1 MSTIDNEA
9 LHWVIRQTGGA
20 LDDAERAAFDAWYA
34 ADIRHQGAYL
44 RAMAINRALDQAL
57 VQKTLR
63 PRRERLA
70 VEWAGA
76 SWNQANS
83 RRAFLMA
90 GGAAAAAG
98 IAVLA
103 APAVFRAAPDRAILT
118 TAKGEFRKVPLADK
132 SVATINSGSRIE
144 FRLTRQKRQVSL
156 TRGEAWFEVAKD
168 KSKPFIVDT
177 GEVLVRAVGTAFG
190 VRRFG
195 NGAEVLVTEGTV
207 EVWSRDGSAQKRL
220 LTAGEHAF
228 VDVHA
233 TEISVARQPR
243 EVERKLAWREGK
255 LIFNNQTLSEAV
267 ADFNRYSPRK
277 IIIVDPQLW
286 NRKLVGQYQIDE
298 PELFA
303 KDVSTFLNVPIV
315 ITADKIMIGDA
326 HAMDGTRRHGESGR
340 G

>member
-9 LHWVIRQTGGA
+9 LHWVIRQSGGA
-20 LDDAERAAFDAWYA
+20 LHDAERAAFDAWYA

-44 RAMAINRALDQAL
+44 RAMAINRALDQAQ
-57 VQKTLR
+57 VQKNLR
-63 PRRERLA
+63 PRRERLV

-76 SWNQANS
+76 SWNRAGS
-83 RRAFLMA
+83 KRAFLMA
-90 GGAAAAAG
+90 GVAAGAA
-98 IAVLA
+98 VLV
-103 APAVFRAAPDRAILT
+103 APALFRSTPDRAVLI

-132 SVATINSGSRIE
+132 SVATINSGSQVE
-144 FRLTRQKRQVSL
+144 VRLTPQKRLVSL

-177 GEVLVRAVGTAFG
+177 GDVLVRAVGTAFG
-190 VRRFG
+190 VRRYA
-195 NGAEVLVTEGTV
+195 NGAEVMVTEGTV
-207 EVWSRDGSAQKRL
+207 EVWSRDGSAQKRQ

-228 VDVHA
+228 VEVRA
-233 TEISVARQPR
+233 TDISVARQPQ

-277 IIIVDPQLW
+277 IVIVDPQLW

-303 KDVSTFLNVPIV
+303 KDVSSFLNVPIV
-315 ITADKIMIGDA
+315 ITADKIIIGDA
-326 HAMDGTRRHGESGR
+326 HAMDGTRRNGESGR

>member
-1 MSTIDNEA
+1 MSTIDQEA
-9 LHWVIRQTGGA
+9 LHWATRHTGRT
-20 LDDAERAAFDAWYA
+20 LDDAERIAFDAWYA

-90 GGAAAAAG
+90 GAAG
-98 IAVLA
+98 IVVLTA
-103 APAVFRAAPDRAILT
+103 TSVFRGAPDRAVLT

-132 SVATINSGSRIE
+132 SVATINSGSQVE
-144 FRLTRQKRQVSL
+144 FRLTPQKRQVHL
-156 TRGEAWFEVAKD
+156 ARGEAWFEVAKD
-168 KSKPFIVDT
+168 KSKPFIVDA

-190 VRRFG
+190 VRRYQ

-207 EVWSRDGSAQKRL
+207 EVWSKDGTAPKRL
-220 LTAGEHAF
+220 LTAGEHTF
-228 VDVHA
+228 VENHA
-233 TEISVARQPR
+233 ADISVARQPR

-277 IIIVDPQLW
+277 IIIVDPKLW
-286 NRKLVGQYQIDE
+286 NRKLVGQYQIDA

-303 KDVSTFLNVPIV
+303 KDVSSFLDVPIV
-315 ITADKIMIGDA
+315 ITADKIMIGA
-326 HAMDGTRRHGESGR
+326 VQGVDGKKGSGESGR

>member
-9 LHWVIRQTGGA
+9 LQWVICHTSGA
-20 LDDAERAAFDAWYA
+20 LDDAGRAAFDAWFA

-44 RAMAINRALDQAL
+44 RAVAINRALDQAR
-57 VQKTLR
+57 VQETLR

-70 VEWAGA
+70 IEWAGA
-76 SWNQANS
+76 SWNRANS
-83 RRAFLMA
+83 RRAFLVT
-90 GGAAAAAG
+90 GGLAAG
-98 IAVLA
+98 VAVLA
-103 APAVFRAAPDRAILT
+103 GPAVFRAAPDQAILT
-118 TAKGEFRKVPLADK
+118 TAKGEFRKVPLADT
-132 SVATINSGSRIE
+132 SVATINSGSRVE
-144 FRLTRQKRQVSL
+144 VRLTQQNRQIKL

-190 VRRFG
+190 VRRYA

-207 EVWSRDGSAQKRL
+207 EVWSRDGTAQKRL

-228 VDVHA
+228 VENHA
-233 TEISVARQPR
+233 ADIAVARQPR
-243 EVERKLAWREGK
+243 EVARKLAWREGK

-277 IIIVDPQLW
+277 IVIVDPQLW
-286 NRKLVGQYQIDE
+286 NRKLVGQYQIDA

-303 KDVSTFLNVPIV
+303 KDVSTFLDVPIV

-326 HAMDGTRRHGESGR
+326 HAMDGSRRDREHGR

>member
-9 LHWVIRQTGGA
+9 LHWVVRQAGGA
-20 LDDAERAAFDAWYA
+20 LDDAGRAAFDAWYA

-44 RAMAINRALDQAL
+44 RAMAINRALDQAQ

-83 RRAFLMA
+83 RRTFLKA
-90 GGAAAAAG
+90 GGGVAAAG

-103 APAVFRAAPDRAILT
+103 ATAVFRATPDRAVLT
-118 TAKGEFRKVPLADK
+118 TAKGEFRKVPLADN
-132 SVATINSGSRIE
+132 SVATINSGSQME
-144 FRLTRQKRQVSL
+144 FRLTQQKRQVSL

-177 GEVLVRAVGTAFG
+177 GDVLVRAVGTAFG
-190 VRRFG
+190 VRRFA

-220 LTAGEHAF
+220 LTAGEHTF
-228 VDVHA
+228 VDIHA
-233 TEISVARQPR
+233 TQISVARQPR

-277 IIIVDPQLW
+277 IVIVDPQLW

-315 ITADKIMIGDA
+315 ITADKIIIGDA
-326 HAMDGTRRHGESGR
+326 HAMDGTSRNGESGR

>member
-1 MSTIDNEA
+1 MSTIDHEA
-9 LHWVIRQTGGA
+9 LQWVIRHNAGA
-20 LDDAERAAFDAWYA
+20 LDDAGRAAFDAWFA

-44 RAMAINRALDQAL
+44 RATAINRALDQAL
-57 VQKTLR
+57 VQNTLR

-76 SWNQANS
+76 SWNRANS
-83 RRAFLMA
+83 RRAFLVT
-90 GGAAAAAG
+90 GGLAAG

-103 APAVFRAAPDRAILT
+103 GPALFRAAPDRAVLT

-132 SVATINSGSRIE
+132 SVATINSGSRVE
-144 FRLTRQKRQVSL
+144 VRLTQQKREVNL

-190 VRRFG
+190 VRRYA
-195 NGAEVLVTEGTV
+195 NGAEVMVTEGTV
-207 EVWSRDGSAQKRL
+207 EVWSRDGTAHKRL

-228 VDVHA
+228 VDNHA
-233 TEISVARQPR
+233 TDIAVARQPR
-243 EVERKLAWREGK
+243 EVARKLAWREGK

-277 IIIVDPQLW
+277 IVIVDPQLW
-286 NRKLVGQYQIDE
+286 NRKLVGQYQIDA

-303 KDVSTFLNVPIV
+303 RDVSTFLNVPIV

-326 HAMDGTRRHGESGR
+326 HAMDGTQRDTGR
-340 G
+340 GRG

>member
-9 LHWVIRQTGGA
+9 LHWVICQTKGA

-63 PRRERLA
+63 PRLERLA

-90 GGAAAAAG
+90 GAAG

-103 APAVFRAAPDRAILT
+103 APALFRAAPEQAVLT
-118 TAKGEFRKVPLADK
+118 TAKGEFRKVPLADQ

-144 FRLTRQKRQVSL
+144 VLLTQQKRQVRL

-177 GEVLVRAVGTAFG
+177 GDVLVRAVGTAFG
-190 VRRFG
+190 VRRYA
-195 NGAEVLVTEGTV
+195 NGVEVLVTEGTV

-220 LTAGEHAF
+220 LTAGEHTF
-228 VDVHA
+228 VNVHA
-233 TEISVARQPR
+233 AEISVARQPR
-243 EVERKLAWREGK
+243 EVARKLAWREGK

-277 IIIVDPQLW
+277 IIIVDPQLR
-286 NRKLVGQYQIDE
+286 NRKLVGQYQIDA

-303 KDVSTFLNVPIV
+303 KDVSTFLDVPIV

-326 HAMDGTRRHGESGR
+326 HAMDGTKRNGESGR

>member
-9 LHWVIRQTGGA
+9 LQWVICQTRGA

-44 RAMAINRALDQAL
+44 RARAINRALDQAQI
-57 VQKTLR
+57 QKTLR
-63 PRRERLA
+63 PRLERLA
-70 VEWAGA
+70 LEWAGA

-83 RRAFLMA
+83 RRTFMKA
-90 GGAAAAAG
+90 GGAAAG
-98 IAVLA
+98 IAALAVAAVL
-103 APAVFRAAPDRAILT
+103 RAAPDRAVLT

-144 FRLTRQKRQVSL
+144 LRLTQQKRQVSL

-190 VRRFG
+190 VRRYA

-207 EVWSRDGSAQKRL
+207 EVWSKDGSAQKRL

-286 NRKLVGQYQIDE
+286 NRKLVGQYQIDA

-303 KDVSTFLNVPIV
+303 KDVSTFLDVPIV

-326 HAMDGTRRHGESGR
+326 HGVDGKKGNGGSAR

>member
-9 LHWVIRQTGGA
+9 LHWVICQTGGA
-20 LDDAERAAFDAWYA
+20 LDDAGRAAFDAWYG

-57 VQKTLR
+57 VQKNLR
-63 PRRERLA
+63 PRRDRLA
-70 VEWAGA
+70 LEWAGA
-76 SWNQANS
+76 SWNQVNS
-83 RRAFLMA
+83 RRAFLMT
-90 GGAAAAAG
+90 GAAAAG
-98 IAVLA
+98 IAVLL
-103 APAVFRAAPDRAILT
+103 APVVFRGAPDRAILT

-132 SVATINSGSRIE
+132 SVATINGGSRIE
-144 FRLTRQKRQVSL
+144 VRLTQQKRQVSL

-168 KSKPFIVDT
+168 KSKPFIVDA
-177 GEVLVRAVGTAFG
+177 GDVLVRAVGTAFG
-190 VRRFG
+190 VRRYA

-207 EVWSRDGSAQKRL
+207 EVWSREGSAPKRL

-228 VDVHA
+228 VDGRGA
-233 TEISVARQPR
+233 DISVARQPR
-243 EVERKLAWREGK
+243 EVARKLAWREGK

-277 IIIVDPQLW
+277 IIIVDPRLL
-286 NRKLVGQYQIDE
+286 NRKLVGQYQIDA

-303 KDVSTFLNVPIV
+303 KDVSSFLDVPIV

-326 HAMDGTRRHGESGR
+326 HVMDGTKRNGESGR